1 MGGYTPQARHGLIA
15 LLAARRIKAEK
26 ARRELAA
33 KAKTP
38 DEVEAAAE
46 AKTKTK
52 RSGWFR

>member
-15 LLAARRIKAEK
+15 LLAVRRIKAEK
-26 ARRELAA
+26 ARRALAA

-38 DEVEAAAE
+38 AEAEAAAVAE
-46 AKTKTK
+46 TKTK

>member
-15 LLAARRIKAEK
+15 LLAVRRIKAEK

-33 KAKTP
+33 RAKKP
-38 DEVEAAAE
+38 EEAEAAAVAE
-46 AKTKTK
+46 KKTK

>member
-15 LLAARRIKAEK
+15 LLVARRVKAEK

-38 DEVEAAAE
+38 EEAEAAAE
-46 AKTKTK
+46 AKKATKG
-52 RSGWFR
+52 SGWFR